1 MTDPFCWLLGGG
13 SMALPMATEIKRRG
27 YKLLLTDLDPACP
40 CRPLAD
46 HFAPVSVYGVEA
58 NLAYARYG
66 LHVKPIAVLTAGTDA
81 GVEVAA
87 LAEYFHLPGVSVEVA
102 RRVHSKVAMR
112 QALDLPYPQ
121 YAIGSAGNFIDW
133 DIFPCVVKAESASG
147 SKGFSVVNG
156 VEELPRAIIKATQ
169 ANRGGGLVLIEELL
183 IGKDTMPEFADYDT
197 SEASIEG
204 FIVNG
209 RWIYANGALRL
220 FWRDRPGLE
229 AGHFNP
235 FEVNKEITLLA
246 QGAAEWLGV
255 RQGVLKLDLKQDR
268 RYGWCILEAAVRLSG
283 GFDSSY
289 TSQLATGRDVYGAYL
304 DLALG
309 QLLDHSKLENK
320 KGRVACCL
328 APIHQPGKISGW
340 TARKGSVT
348 MGRAHGDHKGNLVGP
363 VTEISTEM
371 IFYRTQTEIKPLES
385 NADRPVFLIADG
397 VNYKEAYAAV
407 RTLAKGV
414 RPVYV

>member
-1 MTDPFCWLLGGG
+1 MDKKFVWLLGGG
-13 SMALPMATEIKRRG
+13 QMSIPMATEIKRRG
-27 YKLLLTDLDPACP
+27 YSLLLTDADPACS

-46 HFAPVSVYGVEA
+46 RFAPVSVYGVEE
-58 NLAYARYG
+58 NLAFARYG
-66 LHVKPIAVLTAGTDA
+66 LHVKPVAVLTAGTDA

-87 LAEYFHLPGVSVEVA
+87 LANYFGLPGVSVEVA

-112 QALDLPYPQ
+112 QALDLPHPQ
-121 YAIGSAGNFIDW
+121 YAVGLADSFTDW
-133 DIFPCVVKAESASG
+133 DIYPCVVKSANNSG
-147 SKGFSVVNG
+147 SKGFSVVNETG
-156 VEELPRAIIKATQ
+156 ELAGALEMARE
-169 ANRGGGLVLIEELL
+169 ANRSGNQVLVEELL
-183 IGKDTMPEFADYDT
+183 IGQDVLPEFAEFDT

-204 FIVNG
+204 FIVDG
-209 RWIYANGALRL
+209 QWIYANGALRL

-255 RQGVLKLDLKQDR
+255 RRGILKLDLKQDR

-289 TSQLATGRDVYGAYL
+289 TSPLATGRDVYGAAL

-309 QLLDHSKLENK
+309 KGLDRSKLENK
-320 KGRVACCL
+320 KGRMACCL
-328 APIHQPGKISGW
+328 APVHKPGKISGW
-340 TARKGSVT
+340 EAPKTG
-348 MGRAHGDHKGNLVGP
+348 GL
-363 VTEISTEM
+363 
-371 IFYRTQTEIKPLES
+371 IFYHTNTEIKPLES
-385 NADRPVFLIADG
+385 NADRPIFLIADG
-397 VNYKEAYAAV
+397 ANHQEAYEAA
-407 RTLAKGV
+407 RGLTERV

>member
-1 MTDPFCWLLGGG
+1 MDKPTIWLLGGG
-13 SMALPMATEIKRRG
+13 AMSYPMCLEIKRRG
-27 YKLLLTDLDPACP
+27 YSLLLTDADPACP

-46 HFAPVSVYGVEA
+46 HFALVSIYGVEA
-58 NLAYARYG
+58 NLACARYG
-66 LHVKPIAVLTAGTDA
+66 THIKPVAVLTAGTDA

-87 LAEYFHLPGVSVEVA
+87 LADYFGLPGVGVEVA

-112 QALDLPYPQ
+112 QALDLPHPQ
-121 YAIGSAGNFIDW
+121 YAVGSADSFTDW
-133 DIFPCVVKAESASG
+133 DIYPCVVKSANASG
-147 SKGFSVVNG
+147 SKGFSVVNEPG
-156 VEELPRAIIKATQ
+156 DLPGAIVKALG
-169 ANRGGGLVLIEELL
+169 ANRDGNQVLVEELL
-183 IGKDTMPEFADYDT
+183 IGQDVLPEFAEFDT

-204 FIVNG
+204 FIVDG
-209 RWIYANGALRL
+209 HWIYANGALRL

-255 RQGVLKLDLKQDR
+255 RRGILKLDLKQDR

-289 TSQLATGRDVYGAYL
+289 TSPLATGRDVYGTAL
-304 DLALG
+304 DIALG
-309 QLLDHSKLENK
+309 QPLDRSKLVDK

-328 APIHQPGKISGW
+328 APVHKPGRISGW
-340 TARKGSVT
+340 GAPKTG
-348 MGRAHGDHKGNLVGP
+348 GL
-363 VTEISTEM
+363 

-385 NADRPVFLIADG
+385 NADRPVFVIADG
-397 VNYKEAYAAV
+397 QTHREAYEAAQV
-407 RTLAKGV
+407 WAERV